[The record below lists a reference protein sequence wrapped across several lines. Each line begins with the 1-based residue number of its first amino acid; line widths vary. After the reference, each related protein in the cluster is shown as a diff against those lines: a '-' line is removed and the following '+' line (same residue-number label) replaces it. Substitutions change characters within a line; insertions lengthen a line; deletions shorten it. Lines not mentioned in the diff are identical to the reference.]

1 MCLHSWG
8 GDMAI
13 FPPHHLRAG
22 ALGHFTRPVFSHKEE
37 GAFVWPPSRLRSGS
51 CVELPVVV

>member
-1 MCLHSWG
+1 
-8 GDMAI
+8 MAI